1 MNVTMKS
8 GKNIWIMRFIAF
20 TLIMTVFMS
29 CSNQTTKKSIIE
41 KEDFGITNEGRNVER
56 YTLTNSRGMRVQVIT
71 YGGII
76 TSIEVPDKNGNFQDV
91 VLGYDNLDDYE
102 KNNPYFGAL
111 IGRFGNRIANG
122 KFTLDNNEFTLAQN
136 DGQNHLH
143 GGVKGFDKVVWDAD
157 PLISNDEAIL
167 RLSYL
172 SKDMEEGYPG
182 NLSVVVEYILNQN
195 NELKVHYSAETDKTT
210 IVNLTQHSYFNLSGS
225 EDILSHDL
233 FINADHY
240 LPVDETLIPV
250 GELSSVEGTPFDFKI
265 AKPIGRDIEEKNEQL
280 QRGLGFDHCWV
291 LNDPDSGM
299 RTAAILSEPLTGR
312 TMEIITDQP
321 AIQFYSG
328 NFLNGTHPIK
338 NSDSFYGHRSG
349 LCLETQHYPNS
360 PNENTFPSVV
370 LEPGES
376 FESRTIFSF
385 STN

>member
-1 MNVTMKS
+1 MKVTMKN
-8 GKNIWIMRFIAF
+8 GKNIWIMRFIVF

-41 KEDFGITNEGRNVER
+41 KEHFGITIEGRNVER
-56 YTLTNSRGMRVQVIT
+56 YTLTNFRGMRVQVIT

-122 KFTLDNNEFTLAQN
+122 KFTLDKNEFTLAQN

-182 NLSVVVEYILNQN
+182 NLSVVVEYILTQN

-250 GELSSVEGTPFDFKI
+250 GKLSSVKGTPFDFKI